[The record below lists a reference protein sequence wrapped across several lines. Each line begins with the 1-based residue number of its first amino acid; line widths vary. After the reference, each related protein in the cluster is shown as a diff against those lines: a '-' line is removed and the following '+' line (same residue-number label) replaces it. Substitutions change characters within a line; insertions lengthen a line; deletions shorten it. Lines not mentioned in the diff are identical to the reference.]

1 MESGY
6 ENQWTMFVPG
16 CRASQVTK
24 DQLARAGRTPGV
36 AEICHLSGA
45 LADDSRSMS
54 TRPQVLFPLF
64 AELTA
69 LSGIGPRSRAAY
81 ERLAGP
87 RVVDLLWHL
96 PSGVIDRALHPS
108 VMAAPE
114 GQVVTLRVIVD
125 SHQPGEGR
133 QPYRVLGRDESGF
146 LTLAFFH
153 ARADWLRRVLPPGEE
168 RIVSGRLERFQ
179 NRPQMSHP
187 EYILAPEEADSLPD
201 MEPLYPL
208 TQGLSQ
214 KQVRKAVEAAL
225 DRAPELPDWLMPD
238 MAAREGWA
246 DWRDSLLAAHH
257 PQSAAEVAA
266 DAPARRRLAYDEL
279 LANQLALALVR
290 LRSRRAKG
298 RSLKPAGRLIDAVRQ
313 AMPYSLTGDQAA
325 AQAEIL
331 DDMAS
336 ETAMLRLVQGDV
348 GSGKTAVAMLA
359 MVGAVEAG
367 GQAALLAP
375 TEILARQHAAA
386 LAPLAAAAGLRLD
399 CLTGRDKGRARQ
411 AKLERLKAGEIDIL
425 VGTHAL
431 ISGDVAFR
439 DLALAVIDEQHR
451 FGVFQRL
458 ALAEKAGHAVDVL
471 VMTATPIPRTLT
483 LTVYGDMDVSRIVE
497 KPPGRRPVDTRV
509 VSLERLD
516 KVVDRVVQAAGQD
529 ARIYWVCPLVE
540 DTESGDM
547 AAAETRYKH
556 LATVLGDRVG
566 LIHGR
571 MKAADKDAAM
581 QAFAEGRTS
590 VLVSTTVIEVGVDVP
605 DATIMVIEQAER
617 FGLAQL
623 HQLRGRV
630 GRGDARSVCL
640 LLRAADAGATAR
652 ARLNV
657 LRESN
662 DGFHIAEEDLRL
674 RGAGEV
680 LGTRQSGLPEFRL
693 ADIEQH
699 GDLMAAA
706 RDDAR
711 MFLDGDPALKS
722 PRGQALRVLLYLFER
737 DAAVRYLKS
746 G

>member
-1 MESGY
+1 
-6 ENQWTMFVPG
+6 
-16 CRASQVTK
+16 
-24 DQLARAGRTPGV
+24 
-36 AEICHLSGA
+36 
-45 LADDSRSMS
+45 MS
-54 TRPQVLFPLF
+54 TRPQELFPLF

-69 LSGIGPRSRAAY
+69 LPGIGPRSRAAY
-81 ERLAGP
+81 ERLAGR

-96 PSGVIDRALHPS
+96 PAGVIDRSLRES
-108 VMAAPE
+108 IMSAPE
-114 GQVVTLRVIVD
+114 GQVATLRVIVD

-133 QPYRVLGRDESGF
+133 QPYRVLTRDDSGY
-146 LTLAFFH
+146 LTLVFFH

-168 RIVSGRLERFQ
+168 RIVSGRLESYQ

-187 EYILAPEEADSLPD
+187 DYILAPHEVESLPE

-208 TQGLSQ
+208 THGLSQ
-214 KQVRKAVEAAL
+214 KQVRKAAEAAL
-225 DRAPELPDWLMPD
+225 ERAPALPDWLMPG
-238 MAAREGWA
+238 MATREGWR
-246 DWRDSLLAAHH
+246 DWRRSLLAAHR
-257 PQSAAEVAA
+257 PQSPAEVAA

-290 LRSRRAKG
+290 LRARRAKG
-298 RSLKPAGRLIDAVRQ
+298 RSLKPARRLVDAVRQ
-313 AMPYSLTGDQAA
+313 AMPYSLTGDQETALC
-325 AQAEIL
+325 EIL
-331 DDMAS
+331 EDMAS

-348 GSGKTAVAMLA
+348 GAGKTAVAMLA
-359 MVGAVEAG
+359 MTAAVEAG

-386 LAPLAAAAGLRLD
+386 LSALAEAVGLRLD

-411 AKLERLKAGEIDIL
+411 TKLDRLKAGEIDIL

-431 ISGDVAFR
+431 ISSDVAFR
-439 DLALAVIDEQHR
+439 DLALAVVDEQHR

-497 KPPGRRPVDTRV
+497 KPPGRKPVDTRV
-509 VSLERLD
+509 VSLERLEE
-516 KVVDRVVQAAGQD
+516 VVSRVVRASGEG
-529 ARIYWVCPLVE
+529 ARVFWVCPLVE
-540 DTESGDM
+540 ESDSGDM

-556 LATVLGDRVG
+556 LRTVLGDRVG
-566 LIHGR
+566 LVHGR
-571 MKAADKDAAM
+571 MKAAEKDAAM
-581 QAFAEGRTS
+581 QAFAEGTVS

-605 DATIMVIEQAER
+605 AATIMVIEQAER

-640 LLRAADAGATAR
+640 LLRSADAGATAR

-693 ADIEQH
+693 ADIESH

-711 MFLDGDPALKS
+711 MFIDSDPALKS